1 MMVRFQFRC
10 GDVVRLSSGG
20 AAMTVAAR
28 EAVECPGGASVRYTV
43 AWTDASDALHIFDI
57 PETSL
62 RRPPADVVPKSVAAD
77 VAEHDPDEVEV
88 AHAWR
93 FAVGDAVRL
102 AGRREVG
109 VVAERVYQE
118 TGGGNWQAH
127 YTTTLPARDRNER
140 MPLEVALR
148 PASEVA
154 VDVPTGWADALKAIG
169 GFDPVKQ
176 ADKPKGGDA

>member
-1 MMVRFQFRC
+1 MKFRFQFRC
-10 GDVVRLSSGG
+10 GDVAMLRGG
-20 AAMTVAAR
+20 GSVMTVAAR

-43 AWTDASDALHIFDI
+43 IWTDASDALHIFDI

-77 VAEHDPDEVEV
+77 VAEREPDEVEV

-93 FAVGDAVRL
+93 FAVGDVVRL

-109 VVAERVYQE
+109 VVAERAYQE

-140 MPLEVALR
+140 WPLEVALR
-148 PASEVA
+148 PAKDFPA
-154 VDVPTGWADALKAIG
+154 VDVPAGWSDALKAIG
-169 GFDPVKQ
+169 GLAANPETK
-176 ADKPKGGDA
+176 AGGA